1 MIHSLSRLG
10 AFTAI
15 TFALAATAAFAQ
27 TDDEMLELGREVF
40 LERAEPACGLCHT
53 LADAET
59 EGGIGPILDDLQPS
73 TDQVRLAVTLG
84 VGPMQPYTALSEEE
98 IEALAF
104 YVATATG
111 GTVSELE
118 DDAEAVE

>member
-15 TFALAATAAFAQ
+15 AFAFAAPAAFAQ
-27 TDDEMLELGREVF
+27 SDDELLELGREVF
-40 LERAEPACGLCHT
+40 LEHAEPACGLCHT

-84 VGPMQPYTALSEEE
+84 VGQTISTPERLPERRQSNC
-98 IEALAF
+98 
-104 YVATATG
+104 G
-111 GTVSELE
+111 GMPISPG
-118 DDAEAVE
+118 ARQ

>member
-15 TFALAATAAFAQ
+15 AFAFAAPAAFAQ
-27 TDDEMLELGREVF
+27 SDDELLELGREVF
-40 LERAEPACGLCHT
+40 LEHAEPACGLCHT

-84 VGPMQPYTALSEEE
+84 VGPMQPYTELSEEE

-104 YVATATG
+104 YVATVTG
-111 GTVSELE
+111 GTISEK
-118 DDAEAVE
+118 DAEAAE

>member
-10 AFTAI
+10 VLTAI
-15 TFALAATAAFAQ
+15 AFAFAAPAAFAQ
-27 TDDEMLELGREVF
+27 SDDELLELGREVF

-84 VGPMQPYTALSEEE
+84 VGPMQPYTELTEEE

-104 YVATATG
+104 YVATVTG
-111 GTVSELE
+111 GTISEE
-118 DDAEAVE
+118 DAEAAE